1 MKAGKRIR
9 KKLEEKKMSQK
20 ELAEKV
26 GVTEVSMSRYLNG
39 ERVMSSYVLARM
51 AKALDVTME
60 YIMLGENMAKS
71 YEQLQDKREQEY
83 DTPYN
88 GAIKKKSI
96 RHKKYVE
103 QMKGENKTMEEIKV
117 NDNVNHSSH
126 YEGHTSIDCIDNM
139 RLIFGNQRVAEFC
152 MLNAYRYLS
161 RHEYK
166 NGLEDLKK
174 AKWYLDY
181 VECMNMIYDDVSIDF
196 KYVDGLNELRKKYEK
211 KYEVNK

>member
-1 MKAGKRIR
+1 MQKSHRQIMEEAIQTRAEILKRER
-9 KKLEEKKMSQK
+9 DMREQAEFQQKVKNTVDVLLNEQK
-20 ELAEKV
+20 E
-26 GVTEVSMSRYLNG
+26 M
-39 ERVMSSYVLARM
+39 
-51 AKALDVTME
+51 
-60 YIMLGENMAKS
+60 
-71 YEQLQDKREQEY
+71 EQEY

-117 NDNVNHSSH
+117 NDNVNHPSH
-126 YEGHTSIDCIDNM
+126 YKGHTSIDCIDNM

-196 KYVDGLNELRKKYEK
+196 KYVDSLNELRKKYEK

>member
-1 MKAGKRIR
+1 
-9 KKLEEKKMSQK
+9 
-20 ELAEKV
+20 
-26 GVTEVSMSRYLNG
+26 
-39 ERVMSSYVLARM
+39 MSSYVLARV
-51 AKALDVTME
+51 AKALDITME

-71 YEQLQDKREQEY
+71 YEQVQDKREQEY
-83 DTPYN
+83 SIYT
-88 GAIKKKSI
+88 AIKE
-96 RHKKYVE
+96 KYTKQTE
-103 QMKGENKTMEEIKV
+103 EEHKTMEEIKV
-117 NDNVNHSSH
+117 NDDINHPSH